1 MSKETLNAAE
11 NSDEPEPLQLG
22 ELRSKKDIVADTSFA
37 EGFSFSKPSL
47 FSDAKTELRT
57 EQTDEAEETVE
68 AELIPLEEKGVNF
81 SFTLSKTKLFGDKMD
96 SNVITELKKVSNE
109 AITEK
114 DGIFMISENLD
125 TRNVKL
131 NDEFKGLVDSLL

>member
-1 MSKETLNAAE
+1 
-11 NSDEPEPLQLG
+11 
-22 ELRSKKDIVADTSFA
+22 
-37 EGFSFSKPSL
+37 
-47 FSDAKTELRT
+47 
-57 EQTDEAEETVE
+57 
-68 AELIPLEEKGVNF
+68 
-81 SFTLSKTKLFGDKMD
+81 MD

-114 DGIFMISENLD
+114 DGIYMISENLD